1 MKILSAEQV
10 READAYTMLHEP
22 ISSIDLMERAAQAFT
37 DRLLSLSFVGL
48 RTSFDMYCGPGNN
61 GGDGLAIARLLSEK
75 GYKCR
80 VFILPALRYS
90 SDYLTNLKR
99 LRELSNSNVD
109 LLEGTGGAAL
119 PPCTAGGVII
129 DALYGSGLNKPIDGL
144 AAQWVA
150 HINRQKCYVIA
161 VDIPSGLPANEGPAA
176 NASVIQASHTLTF
189 QQPKFSMLLAEHA
202 LFVGL
207 FDVLDIGL
215 SKSFINSLPS
225 AFTYITAELA
235 GSLLR
240 SKPKFSHK
248 GTYGHALLVAGSY
261 GRIGAAVLAAQAC
274 LRSGAGLLT
283 VQAPGCG
290 YDILQTSVPEAM
302 VIPDSPQQ
310 HISGTVPLDPYSV
323 VGIGP
328 GIGLEKE
335 TQNTLKLL
343 IQQCASPMVIDADA
357 LNILAENR
365 TWISFIPPGS
375 ILTPHPKEFERL
387 IGKKGN
393 SSARLEWQ
401 REFAL
406 KHRVYLV
413 LKGAHTS
420 IASPEGE
427 LFFNS
432 SGNPGMAKGGS
443 GDVLTGLLTGL
454 LAQGYLP
461 ENAAL
466 LGVYLHGLAG
476 DFAAETHSMDAMTA
490 GDITQAFG
498 EAFLVLRQFG
508 EPFRKI

>member
-1 MKILSAEQV
+1 MKILSAEQA
-10 READAYTMLHEP
+10 READAYTILHEP

-37 DRLLSLSFVGL
+37 HRLLAFSFVSL
-48 RTSFDMYCGPGNN
+48 QTAFDIYCGPGNN

-75 GYKCR
+75 GYKIR
-80 VFILPALRYS
+80 VFILPALHYS
-90 SDYLTNLKR
+90 VDYLSNLNR
-99 LRELSNSNVD
+99 LKALGNSNVD
-109 LLEGTGGAAL
+109 LIEGTEGLAL
-119 PPCTAGGVII
+119 PVCNTEVLII
-129 DALYGSGLNKPIDGL
+129 DALYGSGLNKPIEGL
-144 AAQWVA
+144 AAKWVA

-176 NASVIQASHTLTF
+176 NAPVVQASHTLTF

-207 FDVLDIGL
+207 FDVLEIGL

-240 SKPKFSHK
+240 PKPKFSHK
-248 GTYGHALLVAGSY
+248 GTYGHALLVSGSY
-261 GRIGAAVLAAQAC
+261 GRIGAAVLAAEAC
-274 LRSGAGLLT
+274 LKSGAGLLT
-283 VQAPGCG
+283 VHAPGCG
-290 YDILQTSVPEAM
+290 YEVLQSTVPEAM
-302 VIPDSPQQ
+302 VIPDAPQQ
-310 HISGTVPLDPYSV
+310 HISGAVPIDPYSV

-357 LNILAENR
+357 LNILAENK

-393 SSARLEWQ
+393 SAARLEWQ

-406 KHRVYLV
+406 KYRVYLV

-476 DFAAETHSMDAMTA
+476 DIAAASHSMDAMTA
-490 GDITQAFG
+490 RDITNAFG